1 MNIVNKRSSKL
12 SKVLNPVV
20 TLRAH
25 QVEALD
31 AIKQSI
37 IDGNGF
43 ARGRVIMPTGAG
55 KTFVQAAALDYQR
68 ATNSNTR
75 IHLVLAP
82 RIGLTA
88 QLIEEY
94 RNYSGPAY
102 RAVAFHS
109 GNHEPEYEKINW
121 QETATTKTDVVVE
134 EYRKAQAKGQDL
146 VVFSTYHS
154 CNRLALVDFD
164 TIIADESQ
172 YLVAEGFHEAFKS
185 LKGRVRLCFTATEKH
200 TESTIGRGLNNESVY
215 GPRLYY
221 ISPAELIQLG
231 LIVAP
236 RLHVMY
242 GETRA
247 EDASIID
254 EVLQLAIEQDKLTS
268 TEMSFSKI
276 LFAMKGTDDVKTVID
291 NLYKI
296 RGAMPNHDVFAI
308 TSKTGS
314 IINGVKVTREHFMRE
329 LKSGT
334 RKNVLIFHYDILS
347 EGIDVDGITGVA
359 IMRNMTLSKLLQTIG
374 RAVRLYKPNPGIKRQ
389 AWVSVPVI
397 NGNEDDKANVEKF
410 VRAMRNGG
418 YDITKEDVAVTG
430 NERHTADIT
439 GLEAVTEELKSNYS
453 SMFIEEVFHTIE
465 NDEYWKDV
473 ATKSN
478 EELIEMF
485 A

>member
-1 MNIVNKRSSKL
+1 MNIVNKRRSKL
-12 SKVLNPVV
+12 SKVTKPAV

-25 QVEALD
+25 QIEALD
-31 AIKQSI
+31 AIKQAI
-37 IDGNGF
+37 VNGKGST
-43 ARGRVIMPTGAG
+43 RGRVIMPTGAG

-68 ATNSNTR
+68 ANNSRTM

-82 RIGLTA
+82 RIGLTN

-94 RNYSGPAY
+94 RNYSGPEY
-102 RAVAFHS
+102 RAIAFHS
-109 GNHEPEYEKINW
+109 GKHEPDYEQIKW
-121 QETATTKTDVVVE
+121 QETATTKTDEVVE
-134 EYRKAQAKGQDL
+134 AYRKAQAKGQDL

-154 CNRLALVDFD
+154 CKRLALVDFD

-172 YLVAEGFHEAFKS
+172 YLVAEGFHEDFKT
-185 LKGRVRLCFTATEKH
+185 LTGRVRLCFTATEKH
-200 TESTIGRGLNNESVY
+200 TASDIGRGLNNEAVY

-242 GETRA
+242 GETRG

-254 EVLQLAIEQDKLTS
+254 EVLQLALEQDKLTS
-268 TEMSFSKI
+268 SEMGFSKI
-276 LFAMKGTDDVKTVID
+276 LFAMKGTNDVKTIID
-291 NLYKI
+291 NLSKI
-296 RGAMPNHDVFAI
+296 RSVMPNHDVFAI

-314 IINGVKVTREHFMRE
+314 IINGVKVDREHFMRE
-329 LKSGT
+329 LKSST
-334 RKNVLIFHYDILS
+334 RKNVLVFHYDILS

-374 RAVRLYKPNPGIKRQ
+374 RAVRIYKPQPGLKRQ
-389 AWVSVPVI
+389 AWVSVPVL

-418 YDITKEDVAVTG
+418 YDITKEDIAVTG

-439 GLEAVTEELKSNYS
+439 GLEAITEEEKSNYS
-453 SMFIEEVFHTIE
+453 SMFIEEVFHTVE
-465 NDEYWKDV
+465 NNEFWDNVAAKDN
-473 ATKSN
+473 AQ
-478 EELIEMF
+478 LINLF